1 MYEIHS
7 SQQLITRRVIMIQEE
22 RIEILNNKNIREGK
36 YVLYWMQAAQR
47 SEYNHALEYAIRKA
61 NVMKLPV
68 LVFFGITDKFPQAN
82 LRHYY
87 FMLEG
92 LKETQKT
99 LYERG
104 IRLVIRIQSP
114 KDGAVELAK
123 YAALVVVDSG
133 QLRIQ
138 KQWRR
143 NAASKVECPFY
154 EVETN
159 LIVPIEEATDKENF
173 SAGTLR
179 PRITKQLK
187 KYLVPLKHTK
197 PKKKSLSL
205 KIENI
210 EIDDILSK
218 LRSLDKK
225 NRVMGILPM
234 KHGQDDHDT
243 KKKLIL
249 LNSLNIDTSVGKVES
264 FHGGTDIAKKLLND
278 FIKNKLDKFETLRNN
293 PCEDY
298 SSNMSPYL
306 HFGQISALY
315 IALEVLKTNSPG
327 KDAFL
332 EELIVRRELSHNF
345 VYYNKKYD
353 TFASLP
359 GWAKRTLNVHR
370 RDKREY
376 VYTKEQFEN
385 AQTHDPYWNAAQ
397 KEMIIT
403 GKMHGYMRMYWGKK
417 ILEWSRNPQTGFK
430 IALELNNKYELDG
443 RDANAFAGVAW
454 CFGKH
459 DRAWGER
466 DVFGKIRYMNAAGL
480 KRKFNPDAY
489 VEKIN
494 ALEKSVKGIC

>member
-1 MYEIHS
+1 
-7 SQQLITRRVIMIQEE
+7 VIQKE
-22 RIEILNNKNIREGK
+22 RIERLNSKNNRDGE

-47 SEYNHALEYAIRKA
+47 SEYNHALECAILKA
-61 NVMKLPV
+61 NELKLPV
-68 LVFFGITDKFPQAN
+68 LVFFGITDNFPQAN

-92 LKETQKT
+92 LKETQKA
-99 LYERG
+99 LNKRG
-104 IRLVIRIQSP
+104 IKLVVRIQSP
-114 KDGAVELAK
+114 EKGVVDLAK
-123 YAALVVVDSG
+123 NAALIVVDSG

-138 KQWRR
+138 RQWRFDT
-143 NAASKVECPFY
+143 ASKVECPFY

-159 LIVPIEEATDKENF
+159 LVVPIEEATEKENF

-179 PRITKQLK
+179 PRITKQLD

-197 PKKKSLSL
+197 PKKESLSL
-205 KIENI
+205 KIEGI
-210 EIDDILSK
+210 EINDIDEVLSK
-218 LRSLDKK
+218 L
-225 NRVMGILPM
+225 M
-234 KHGQDDHDT
+234 
-243 KKKLIL
+243 
-249 LNSLNIDTSVGKVES
+249 IDTSVGKVES
-264 FHGGTDIAKKLLND
+264 FHGGTDIAKILLRD
-278 FIKNKLDKFETLRNN
+278 FINNKLDKFDTLRNN
-293 PCEDY
+293 PCEEY

-315 IALEVLKTNSPG
+315 IALEVMKTTSPG

-345 VYYNKKYD
+345 VYYNSKYD
-353 TFASLP
+353 SFACLP
-359 GWAKRTLNVHR
+359 DWAKRTLNCHR
-370 RDKREY
+370 TDKREY

-397 KEMIIT
+397 KEMVIT
-403 GKMHGYMRMYWGKK
+403 GKMQGYMRMYWGKK

-466 DVFGKIRYMNAAGL
+466 QIFGKIRYMNAAGL
-480 KRKFNPDAY
+480 KRKFDPDAY

-494 ALEKSVKGIC
+494 ALEKAAKGTS